1 MNFTNNFAYLGG
13 AIYSF
18 AFPGECTNYVGNRRC
33 IIQYN
38 DPEQEDV
45 PVENW
50 QVCSFP
56 PRPYL
61 MQCHITPLLRIY
73 SVVLS
78 LCIECELCLCWQ
90 FCEDWWCCVV
100 RQ

>member
-1 MNFTNNFAYLGG
+1 MNFTKNRAYLGG

-56 PRPYL
+56 LRPYL
-61 MQCHITPLLRIY
+61 MHCYITPLLYIY

-78 LCIECELCLCWQ
+78 LYVECELCLC
-90 FCEDWWCCVV
+90 
-100 RQ
+100 